1 MGAGKVMA
9 DSAGVL
15 QIADVPRYYEPYVCD
30 CFTNAYGAMLQHR
43 KLDPA
48 LGLADYLNFM
58 YDPQSQQIGI
68 NFLHGYS
75 DTVMFSEEE
84 LNSSMP
90 FAYLPPTSVYG
101 EAIAE
106 LPPGLSKDRFVIR
119 QFVHDDPAVADA
131 RLKDKLRQG
140 EPVSVVVDLHH
151 IHYHRAYGTQHGIHA
166 LVVTGYDAA
175 SDEYL
180 LFDKYAMS
188 SSDFDG
194 RLSRQELMTAR
205 NALCDMSNPLVG
217 ERSRQVRHLWM
228 ELETDPAIVFKEEQ
242 ARVLIA
248 GSLRRMKGE
257 EQVLGVRCGFP
268 AFALFCS
275 DLAAQADQPF
285 DERERF
291 RFRFNYYNA
300 LKSVGRQRK
309 RFLAFLTS
317 SDAAYGWN
325 TVTQAGDWLT
335 AAAQHW
341 DIAANLSLKL
351 GLTAKLPLLAELSAR
366 VAMAQ
371 EVEQQ
376 LITWLEEWE
385 KER

>member
-15 QIADVPRYYEPYVCD
+15 EIANVPRYYEPYVCD
-30 CFTNAYGAMLQHR
+30 CFTNAYGALLQHR

-48 LGLADYLNFM
+48 IGLADYLNFM
-58 YDPQSQQIGI
+58 YDPQIQQIGI

-75 DTVMFSEEE
+75 DTVLFTEEE

-90 FAYLPPTSVYG
+90 FAYLPPTSVYD
-101 EAIAE
+101 EAVAE
-106 LPPGLSKDRFVIR
+106 LPPGVTRDRVCIR

-131 RLKDKLRQG
+131 RLQDKLRQG
-140 EPVSVVVDLHH
+140 EPVSVVVNLHN

-175 SDEYL
+175 ADEYL

-194 RLSRQELMTAR
+194 RLSKQELMTAR

-217 ERSRQVRHLWM
+217 ERARQVRHLWM
-228 ELETDPAIVFKEEQ
+228 ELEADPELAFKEEQ
-242 ARVLIA
+242 ARVLMA

-268 AFALFCS
+268 ALVLFCS
-275 DLAAQADQPF
+275 DLAAKADQPF

-309 RFLAFLTS
+309 RFLAFLAAA
-317 SDAAYGWN
+317 DEAYGWN
-325 TVTQAGDWLT
+325 TLAQTRDWLT
-335 AAAQHW
+335 AAALHW

-351 GLTAKLPLLAELSAR
+351 GLTAKLPLLAELT
-366 VAMAQ
+366 AQ
-371 EVEQQ
+371 IGLAHKMEQQ
-376 LITWLEEWE
+376 FIAWLEEWE
-385 KER
+385 KQR

>member
-1 MGAGKVMA
+1 MGAGKVMVDA
-9 DSAGVL
+9 AGVL
-15 QIADVPRYYEPYVCD
+15 QVADVPRYYEPYVCD
-30 CFTNAYGAMLQHR
+30 CFTNGYGALLQHR

-58 YDPQSQQIGI
+58 YDPQLQQIGI

-90 FAYLPPTSVYG
+90 FAYLPPTSVYS
-101 EAIAE
+101 EPVAE
-106 LPPGLSKDRFVIR
+106 LPPELTKDRFAIR

-131 RLKDKLRQG
+131 QLQDKLRQG
-140 EPVSVVVDLHH
+140 EPVSVVVNLHH

-175 SDEYL
+175 TDEYL

-194 RLSRQELMTAR
+194 RLSRQELLTAR
-205 NALCDMSNPLVG
+205 NSLCDMSNPLVG
-217 ERSRQVRHLWM
+217 EQSREVRNLWM
-228 ELETDPAIVFKEEQ
+228 ELVADPALVFKEEQ
-242 ARVLIA
+242 ARILMT

-275 DLAAQADQPF
+275 DLAAKVDQPF

-300 LKSVGRQRK
+300 LKAVGRQRK
-309 RFLAFLTS
+309 RFLAFLTAA
-317 SDAAYGWN
+317 DAAYGWN
-325 TVTQAGDWLT
+325 TLAKAGEWLT
-335 AAAQHW
+335 TAAQHW

-351 GLTAKLPLLAELSAR
+351 GLTAKLPLLAELTAR
-366 VAMAQ
+366 VELAQ

-376 LITWLEEWE
+376 FITWLEEWE
-385 KER
+385 KQR